1 MEIQGNGFEA
11 CFGIFLAVSIIGK
24 GGCFMV
30 GEFVFLT
37 DISNLCQWTNTI
49 LVTVACVPFVLF
61 ALLHKIIPRRPSQI
75 FKLEWRK
82 DYFEGGFLRI
92 ARTEGDSKQKK
103 RVEDGEREVQVPGV
117 EDPQQPA
124 INKQAG

>member
-1 MEIQGNGFEA
+1 
-11 CFGIFLAVSIIGK
+11 
-24 GGCFMV
+24 MV

-49 LVTVACVPFVLF
+49 LGTVACVPFVLF
-61 ALLHKIIPRRPSQI
+61 ALLHKIIPRRPGQL
-75 FKLEWRK
+75 FKVEWNK
-82 DYFEGGFLRI
+82 DYFERGFLRI
-92 ARTEGDSKQKK
+92 ARTEGDSQQMK

-117 EDPQQPA
+117 EDPQQAA

>member
-1 MEIQGNGFEA
+1 
-11 CFGIFLAVSIIGK
+11 
-24 GGCFMV
+24 MV

-37 DISNLCQWTNTI
+37 DISNLCQWTNSI

-61 ALLHKIIPRRPSQI
+61 ALLHKTIPRRPGQL

-82 DYFEGGFLRI
+82 DYFEKGFLRL
-92 ARTEGDSKQKK
+92 ARTEGDSQQK
-103 RVEDGEREVQVPGV
+103 RRDEEGELEDQIPGV
-117 EDPQQPA
+117 EDPQQTA